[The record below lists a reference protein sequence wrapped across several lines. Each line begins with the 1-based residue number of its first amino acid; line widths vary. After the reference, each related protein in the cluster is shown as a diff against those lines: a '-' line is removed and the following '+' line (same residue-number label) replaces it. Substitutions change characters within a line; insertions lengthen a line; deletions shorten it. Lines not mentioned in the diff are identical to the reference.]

1 MRKSILN
8 ILKPAVVLIL
18 LGACI
23 WLTSYVLRRN
33 ESFEKNHDFYS
44 DTESCDVFFLGSS
57 HTVMGVLP
65 MELWN
70 EYGITSYNLAN
81 NGQWCAG
88 DYWVLKNA
96 LDQKTPNLVV
106 LDAYAVFADEKYA
119 EGHMDYLH
127 ESFDA
132 IPLSKNK
139 IDAVLDMFPEENQ
152 MEFIVPFA
160 TYHNRWESVDS
171 TFFQREDSYQKG
183 AYENAS
189 TKRPVAIPAEQIPL
203 IPTSQANT
211 TETISKEYLRK
222 SIELCQE
229 KNIPVLLMVT
239 PFNAEEDLQEWV
251 NSVYGIA
258 EEYDVPFINGLQ
270 ENIINTYTDLWDDGH
285 LNSSGARKWTSF
297 MGDYITANYDISDKR
312 DDAAFASWNEDYVNY
327 RHYELAQLGE
337 TESLHY
343 FVMQLYNEGFNFSIA
358 VNENSD
364 LYKDDFFRSLL
375 ENAGDIKMPD
385 APADGQLCIVDR
397 GLDNRAEYAANSA
410 LNSVN
415 TSYGTL
421 SYVPADNFGH
431 QLVLSGANEI
441 YCPLSSETPWDV
453 QIVVWDSTTGNAI
466 AYSWVR
472 SADGY
477 TRITGM

>member
-1 MRKSILN
+1 MRKSIFN

-18 LGACI
+18 LIACI
-23 WLTSYVLRRN
+23 GLTSYVLRRN
-33 ESFEKNHDFYS
+33 ESFEKNHDFYE

-57 HTVMGVLP
+57 HTVMGILP

-96 LDQKTPNLVV
+96 LDQKTPKLVV

-132 IPLSKNK
+132 IPFSKNK
-139 IDAVLDMFPEENQ
+139 LSAVLDMFPEENQ
-152 MEFIVPFA
+152 FEFIFPFA
-160 TYHNRWESVDS
+160 TYHNRWEMLDS
-171 TFFQREDSYQKG
+171 SFFQRENSLQKG

-189 TKRPVAIPAEQIPL
+189 TGRPVAIPSEQIPL

-222 SIELCQE
+222 SIELCQ
-229 KNIPVLLMVT
+229 KKDIPVVLMVT
-239 PFNAEEDLQEWV
+239 PFNAAEDLQEWV

-258 EEYDVPFINGLQ
+258 EEYDVPFVNGLQ
-270 ENIINTYTDLWDDGH
+270 EDVINTYSDLWDDGH

-312 DDAAFASWNEDYVNY
+312 SDAAFASWNEDYVNY
-327 RHYELAQLGE
+327 RHYELSQLAD

-358 VNENSD
+358 VHEDSD
-364 LYKDDFFRSLL
+364 LYEDDFFWALL
-375 ENAGDIKMPD
+375 GNAGEIEMPKD
-385 APADGQLCIVDR
+385 STGGHLYIVDR
-397 GLDNRAEYAANSA
+397 GLATSTSYAADTAISN
-410 LNSVN
+410 VT
-415 TSYGTL
+415 TSYGAL
-421 SYVPADNFGH
+421 SYVQSEDFGY
-431 QLVLSGANEI
+431 QMVLSGANEI
-441 YCPLSSETPWDV
+441 QCPLSTEEQWDV
-453 QIVVWDSTTGNAI
+453 QIVVWDSITGNAI
-466 AYSWVR
+466 SYSWTG
-472 SADGY
+472 SADDY
-477 TRITGM
+477 TRVTGM

>member
-1 MRKSILN
+1 MRKFILN
-8 ILKPAVVLIL
+8 ILKPTIVLICL
-18 LGACI
+18 IICVT
-23 WLTSYVLRRN
+23 LTSYVLRRN
-33 ESFEKNHDFYS
+33 ESFEKNQDFYK
-44 DTESCDVFFLGSS
+44 DTEACDIFFLGSS
-57 HTVMGVLP
+57 HTVMGILP

-96 LDQKTPNLVV
+96 LNQKTPNLVV

-127 ESFDA
+127 ESLDS
-132 IPLSKNK
+132 IPFSKNK
-139 IDAVLDMFPEENQ
+139 MDAVLDMFPEENQ
-152 MEFIVPFA
+152 LEFIFPFA
-160 TYHNRWESVDS
+160 TYHNRWESVDA
-171 TFFQREDSYQKG
+171 TFFQREASYQKG

-189 TKRPVAIPAEQIPL
+189 TRRPVAIPAEQIPL

-211 TETISKEYLRK
+211 TETISKAYLRK

-239 PFNAEEDLQEWV
+239 PFNAAEDLQEWV
-251 NSVYGIA
+251 NSVYTIA

-270 ENIINTYTDLWDDGH
+270 ENVINTYSDLWDDGH

-297 MGDYITANYDISDKR
+297 MGHYILQNYDMTDKR
-312 DDAAFASWNEDYVNY
+312 DDAAFSSWNDDYVNY
-327 RHYELAQLGE
+327 RHYVLAQLNE

-358 VNENSD
+358 IHENSD
-364 LYKDDFFRSLL
+364 LYEDEFFLQL
-375 ENAGDIKMPD
+375 FDNAGDMNISED
-385 APADGQLCIVDR
+385 SANEQIFIVDR
-397 GLDNRAEYAANSA
+397 ALNTRTQYAADIA
-410 LNSVN
+410 SVGIS

-421 SYVPADNFGH
+421 RYSPADNLEH
-431 QLVLSGANEI
+431 QLVLSGANEVS
-441 YCPLSSETPWDV
+441 CPLSADTSWDA
-453 QIVVWDSTTGNAI
+453 QIIVWDSVTGDAI
-466 AYSWVR
+466 ACSWMR

-477 TRITGM
+477 SRITDM

>member
-18 LGACI
+18 LICCI
-23 WLTSYVLRRN
+23 CLTAYVLRRN
-33 ESFEKNHDFYS
+33 ESFEKNYDFYT

-96 LDQKTPNLVV
+96 LDQKTPKLVV

-139 IDAVLDMFPEENQ
+139 ISAVLDMFPEENQ
-152 MEFIVPFA
+152 MEFIFPFA
-160 TYHNRWESVDS
+160 TYHNRWESMDI
-171 TFFQREDSYQKG
+171 TYFQRENSCQKG

-189 TKRPVAIPAEQIPL
+189 TKNPVAIPSEQLPL
-203 IPTSQANT
+203 IPVTQANT

-222 SIELCQE
+222 SIELCQ
-229 KNIPVLLMVT
+229 KKSIPVLLMVT
-239 PFNAEEDLQEWV
+239 PFNADEDMQEWI

-258 EEYDVPFINGLQ
+258 KEYDVAFINGLQ
-270 ENIINTYTDLWDDGH
+270 ENVINTYSDLWDAGH

-297 MGDYITANYDISDKR
+297 MGDYIVKNYDISDKR
-312 DDAAFASWNEDYVNY
+312 NDAAFASWNEDYVTY
-327 RHYELAQLGE
+327 RHYVTTQLGE
-337 TESLHY
+337 TDSLHY

-358 VNENSD
+358 VNEDSD
-364 LYKDDFFRSLL
+364 LYEDDFFWSLL
-375 ENAGDIKMPD
+375 GNAGDIKRPETSAGGHVYIID
-385 APADGQLCIVDR
+385 RSLDTRTEYTAD
-397 GLDNRAEYAANSA
+397 SS
-410 LNSVN
+410 LNSIS
-415 TSYGTL
+415 TSYGIL
-421 SYVPADNFGH
+421 SFEMVADLGY
-431 QLVLSGANEI
+431 QMVLSGASEI
-441 YCPLSSETPWDV
+441 RCPLSTEEEWDA
-453 QIVVWDSTTGNAI
+453 QIIVWDAVTGDTIN
-466 AYSWVR
+466 YSWMG
-472 SADGY
+472 SEDDY
-477 TRITGM
+477 TCITGM